1 MNEIVVVDF
10 RPYEKNTLKGFVTL
24 EFAGLILREVC
35 LHEKNGKRWTSMPA
49 RPYKRPDGANAW
61 QPLVEFA
68 DEATRTHFQ
77 EFALKAVDT
86 YRGGDKKC
94 N

>member
-1 MNEIVVVDF
+1 
-10 RPYEKNTLKGFVTL
+10 
-24 EFAGLILREVC
+24 
-35 LHEKNGKRWTSMPA
+35 MPA
-49 RPYKRPDGANAW
+49 RQYKRPDGANAW

-77 EFALKAVDT
+77 ESALKAVDA
-86 YRGGDKKC
+86 YRAGGANKC